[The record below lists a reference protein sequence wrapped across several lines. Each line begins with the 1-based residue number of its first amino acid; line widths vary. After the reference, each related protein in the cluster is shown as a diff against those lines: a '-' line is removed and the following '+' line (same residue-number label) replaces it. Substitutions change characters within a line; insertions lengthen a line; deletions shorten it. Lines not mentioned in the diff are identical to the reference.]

1 MQRRSHSVSVDYLA
15 DASLPPMSLAG
26 QRSSQAGS
34 ETGEGPRPQTAL
46 SIDVIADAALQSLQA
61 SPSPAAVQCDICSRP
76 IEGEPFGR
84 GLYIWTRGDE
94 RRFEE
99 PALCARCSITIG
111 VQALAAWSVEE
122 EEG

>member
-1 MQRRSHSVSVDYLA
+1 MQRRSPSVSVDFLA
-15 DASLPPMSLAG
+15 DASLPA
-26 QRSSQAGS
+26 
-34 ETGEGPRPQTAL
+34 RPPPTSV
-46 SIDVIADAALQSLQA
+46 SIDSIADASLQTLQT
-61 SPSPAAVQCDICSRP
+61 SKSTLAVRCDICSRP

-84 GLYIWTRGDE
+84 GLYMWTRGDE

-99 PALCARCSITIG
+99 PALCARCSIAIG